1 MFAFEKN
8 QKEEAAIQN
17 LLAISCQNEEKDIF
31 VSSNDNLV
39 NKKKLTKDSA
49 NQAYQLGPWGSAD
62 TCNNKVTGNA
72 RNTSTTNETKKENNN
87 KSTKPRDNSFTKV
100 NMRRSKN
107 GNKINNTLYDEKFR
121 FCHFEDMRE
130 FITQYRESVT
140 FLTML
145 DYRNGLMKTPPV
157 SGGLCK
163 SCESSFDVIRHCQ
176 CSSGNS
182 PTSSSVCYVDAPE
195 HMKNHHLLS
204 TIGYLGRR
212 ISDDQNTSKCKSE
225 VCKQQNKKLRKLSP
239 GGGKLWVSGS
249 LKKRA
254 SPPIGNNKT
263 CKNKGCKSK
272 VRYCSTVEEL
282 EKENVFS
289 FIKMYTLLQ

>member
-1 MFAFEKN
+1 MFAFEKA
-8 QKEEAAIQN
+8 QKEEEAIQS
-17 LLAISCQNEEKDIF
+17 LLAISCQHEEKDSF
-31 VSSNDNLV
+31 ASDNHLDKKNVKCVKDV
-39 NKKKLTKDSA
+39 NSD
-49 NQAYQLGPWGSAD
+49 YRLGPWGS
-62 TCNNKVTGNA
+62 TEINNNKATTNT
-72 RNTSTTNETKKENNN
+72 RNTSTTSETKREN
-87 KSTKPRDNSFTKV
+87 KGTKPRDNSFTKV
-100 NMRRSKN
+100 NTRRLKN

-195 HMKNHHLLS
+195 HTNHHLLS
-204 TIGYLGRR
+204 AVGYLGRR
-212 ISDDQNTSKCKSE
+212 ISENRNNTSKCKSE
-225 VCKQQNKKLRKLSP
+225 VCKQQNNKLRKLSP

-249 LKKRA
+249 LRKRA
-254 SPPIGNNKT
+254 SPLIGHNKT
-263 CKNKGCKSK
+263 CNNKGCKSK
-272 VRYCSTVEEL
+272 V
-282 EKENVFS
+282 K
-289 FIKMYTLLQ
+289 